1 MSYMT
6 RHPLLRYLLPLSLCL
21 VGAHCGDPVAGTW
34 VNTTA
39 PTANQYM
46 TYMATLTYGDAK
58 SVTLELMT
66 ARGQGALVYAGC
78 MEALTGTGTYTTTG
92 TTVTSTFE
100 SGNSERTGCVYA
112 ADNLPSAPI
121 NTANTDPQSADAA
134 SVATLVALSSGNFTI
149 ANNVLSLTQG
159 STTLKYTKQ

>member
-1 MSYMT
+1 MSYMP
-6 RHPLLRYLLPLSLCL
+6 RQPLLRYLLPLSLCL
-21 VGAHCGDPVAGTW
+21 VGAHCGDPVSGTW

-46 TYMATLTYGDAK
+46 TYMATLTFGDAK
-58 SVTLELMT
+58 SVTVDLMT
-66 ARGQGALVYAGC
+66 ARGQGALIYAGC
-78 MEALTGTGTYTTTG
+78 MEALMGTGTYTETG

-112 ADNLPSAPI
+112 ADNLPSMPI
-121 NTANTDPQSADAA
+121 NTANTDPKSADAA
-134 SVATLVALSSGNFTI
+134 SVATLVSLSSGNFTI

>member
-6 RHPLLRYLLPLSLCL
+6 RHPLLRYLLPVSLCIF
-21 VGAHCGDPVAGTW
+21 GAHCGDPVAGTW

-46 TYMATLTYGDAK
+46 TYMATLTFGDAK
-58 SVTLELMT
+58 SVTVDLMT
-66 ARGQGALVYAGC
+66 ARGQGALIYAGC
-78 MEALTGTGTYTTTG
+78 MEVLMGTGTYTSTG
-92 TTVTSTFE
+92 TTVTATFE

-112 ADNLPSAPI
+112 ADNQPSTAI
-121 NTANTDPQSADAA
+121 NATNTDPKSTDAA
-134 SVATLVALSSGNFTI
+134 AVATLVSLSSGNFTI